1 MLSMTKKIV
10 NANIQAEK
18 IGGQCININFKL
30 KILFFIAI
38 RTPLITLYMETNQYW
53 SIFVLSP
60 TIHL

>member
-18 IGGQCININFKL
+18 IGGQCINISFKL

-38 RTPLITLYMETNQYW
+38 RTPLIMLYMETNQ
-53 SIFVLSP
+53 
-60 TIHL
+60 